1 MVETVWSPVSCDR
14 ADRVGYYLWSKPA
27 GFGLVFQITNNGRP
41 PPDDMGGHYKLDKL
55 LALKG
60 L

>member
-1 MVETVWSPVSCDR
+1 MSCKRVEVTE
-14 ADRVGYYLWSKPA
+14 YFLWSKPA
-27 GFGLVFQITNNGRP
+27 GLGLVYQITNNGRP